1 MDLTYGTNKL
11 GRNLNDLERRP
22 SRARYI
28 REKSCDKVETSL
40 AKRMPK
46 TQYHHTSLH
55 LAYIDVL
62 SSPGNGTSLFQSL
75 PLQYLCTES
84 TLAPSPKETP
94 SPPAHDAELRRLLWN
109 SCFYKDACEIPLLV
123 DRECG
128 VNTTHGAL
136 GMWPGGTWKYFT
148 VEKICQEKGI
158 PWFMIDPRIYFY
170 CKWDCELNLR

>member
-1 MDLTYGTNKL
+1 MISNVIRPELGTFVKKVAMKWKPPQPSECQRRSTTILAYTWHILTYSQIPVMVPL
-11 GRNLNDLERRP
+11 CSSRYLYSILAL
-22 SRARYI
+22 RARQ
-28 REKSCDKVETSL
+28 
-40 AKRMPK
+40 P
-46 TQYHHTSLH
+46 
-55 LAYIDVL
+55 
-62 SSPGNGTSLFQSL
+62 
-75 PLQYLCTES
+75 
-84 TLAPSPKETP
+84 PSPKETP
-94 SPPAHDAELRRLLWN
+94 SLPAHDAELRLLLWTPC
-109 SCFYKDACEIPLLV
+109 SHKDACEMLLLV